1 MLQYKKRHKGDF
13 IMNNFFYNNC
23 ANSSGECDSRRT
35 AAARRTK
42 GCLAPA
48 PGGEKLVAAV
58 SVIGWLT
65 FIIKFAVV

>member
-1 MLQYKKRHKGDF
+1 
-13 IMNNFFYNNC
+13 MNNSNNTNYTNNENV
-23 ANSSGECDSRRT
+23 ANGVNRVT
-35 AAARRTK
+35 AARRTK
-42 GCLAPA
+42 GCLALA